1 MKVKQF
7 LNKMLYAS
15 SSIKTVEV
23 VSRNPAGQKCSVVLN
38 DVELRDPMDQHHT
51 HFVELESTLTSFAI
65 NGDTMRVYAQ

>member
-23 VSRNPAGQKCSVVLN
+23 VVRQKTTVLS
-38 DVELRDPMDQHHT
+38 DVELRNPMDNQHQ
-51 HFVELESTLTSFAI
+51 HFYELGATVASFGI
-65 NGDTMRVYAQ
+65 NGDVMRVYAQ

>member
-23 VSRNPAGQKCSVVLN
+23 VRRTGGDREVTVLS
-38 DVELRDPMDQHHT
+38 DVELRDPTDGQHIHNL
-51 HFVELESTLTSFAI
+51 ELDSTLVSFGI
-65 NGDTMRVYAQ
+65 HGDTMRVYAQ

>member
-7 LNKMLYAS
+7 LNKMRYAA

-23 VSRNPAGQKCSVVLN
+23 IGRNPAGERCSVVLS
-38 DVELRDPMDQHHT
+38 DVELRNPMDAHHV
-51 HFVELESTLTSFAI
+51 HCCELESTLVSFGI

>member
-7 LNKMLYAS
+7 LNKMLYAA

-23 VSRNPAGQKCSVVLN
+23 VSRNPAGQRYSVVLS
-38 DVELRDPMDQHHT
+38 DVELRDPMDTHHA
-51 HFVELESTLTSFAI
+51 HFCELESTINSFAI

>member
-23 VSRNPAGQKCSVVLN
+23 VVRQKATVLS
-38 DVELRDPMDQHHT
+38 DVELRNPMDNDHQHYY
-51 HFVELESTLTSFAI
+51 ELGCSVVSFGI
-65 NGDTMRVYAQ
+65 NGDVMRVYAQ

>member
-23 VSRNPAGQKCSVVLN
+23 VRRRGNDREVTVLS
-38 DVELRDPMDQHHT
+38 DVELRNPMDSQHQ
-51 HFVELESTLTSFAI
+51 HFYELDSTVMSFGI
-65 NGDTMRVYAQ
+65 NGDVMRVYAQ

>member
-23 VSRNPAGQKCSVVLN
+23 VQRRANVTRTTVLS
-38 DVELRDPMDQHHT
+38 DVELRNPMDQQHQ
-51 HFVELESTLTSFAI
+51 HFYELDSTLMSFRI